1 VNVDEQDRNGRS
13 RADSRPEVPIGGRIL
28 EGGARG
34 VGRLAGAAGIDRT
47 VEVAVEE
54 AIVRALESVAVERAV
69 ARLIEDGRLADAVVD
84 SIDEERLEE
93 AIRRA
98 IDSEVADRVWEDI
111 LASDKAQM
119 LVERIAEAPEVR
131 VALASQGV
139 GLLADLGR
147 KLARAAAAVDDFTE
161 RLLRRITRRP
171 QRAEPTEHAGLVE
184 RGLAFVVDAGILTG
198 ALALSTALL
207 SGAWQLFSDATM
219 PAWLGAILTVVALLA
234 GATYFVGFW
243 ALEGQTPGM
252 RFMGIQLEHR
262 GNPEIGLRRAFRRAW
277 ATVLA
282 VAPVGIGLI
291 PILFR
296 DNRRGFQD
304 RVSDTDM
311 VKRDNR
317 VLAPWSENRVPG
329 APG

>member
-1 VNVDEQDRNGRS
+1 VAANDPNGR
-13 RADSRPEVPIGGRIL
+13 ARPEVPIGGRLL

-34 VGRLAGAAGIDRT
+34 VGRLAGATGIDRT

-54 AIVRALESVAVERAV
+54 AIVRALESAAVERAI
-69 ARLIEDGRLADAVVD
+69 ARLVADGRVAAAVEE
-84 SIDEERLEE
+84 SIDGERLEE
-93 AIRRA
+93 TIRRA

-111 LASDKAQM
+111 LAGEKAQM

-139 GLLADLGR
+139 GLVADLGR
-147 KLARAAAAVDDFTE
+147 QLSRAASAVDDFLE
-161 RLLRRITRRP
+161 RLVRRVLRRP
-171 QRAEPTEHAGLVE
+171 QRAEPTDHAGLVA
-184 RGLAFVVDAGILTG
+184 RGLAFAVDAGILAV

-207 SGAWQLFSDATM
+207 SGVWQLFTDATI
-219 PAWLGAILTVVALLA
+219 PGWLAAVLTLIAVLA
-234 GATYFVGFW
+234 GASYFVGLW
-243 ALEGQTPGM
+243 ALEGQTFGM

-262 GNPEIGLRRAFRRAW
+262 GVPEIGFRRAFRRLW

-282 VAPVGIGLI
+282 IAPAGIGLL
-291 PILFR
+291 PVLFR
-296 DNRRGFQD
+296 DSRRGLHD
-304 RVSDTDM
+304 RISDTDM
-311 VKRDNR
+311 ARRDNR